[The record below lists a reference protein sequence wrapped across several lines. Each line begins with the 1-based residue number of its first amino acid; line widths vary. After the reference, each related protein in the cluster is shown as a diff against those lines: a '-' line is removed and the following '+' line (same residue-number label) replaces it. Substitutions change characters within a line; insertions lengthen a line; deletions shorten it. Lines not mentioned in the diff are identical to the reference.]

1 MELFSVAMDKV
12 QKNFKNIDCD
22 VSGLLNKFQ
31 ETPRFRVIMIKIL
44 TIFIYDILF
53 QGGVFLLLLIAT

>member
-12 QKNFKNIDCD
+12 QKNFKNIDCG
-22 VSGLLNKFQ
+22 VIGLLNQFQ
-31 ETPRFRVIMIKIL
+31 ETPHSSVIMIKIL
-44 TIFIYDILF
+44 TIFIYHILF